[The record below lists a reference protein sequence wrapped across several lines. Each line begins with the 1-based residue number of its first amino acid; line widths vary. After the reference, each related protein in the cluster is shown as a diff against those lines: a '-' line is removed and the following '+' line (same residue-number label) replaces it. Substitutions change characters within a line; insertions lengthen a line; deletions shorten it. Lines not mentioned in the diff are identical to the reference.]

1 MNLSPLCCC
10 KPIKPETDWL
20 SIFGSLANV
29 IMALLTLI
37 LGWYV
42 FIYQRKKDNET
53 KIETQKLH
61 RKNIKLQ
68 WFKELIIQPKLQLM
82 FDFFEALQKLKTMLN
97 KSDINEIEKIEIIN
111 YIKFEQT
118 KLRKGFLDLIQN
130 VDIELYNKLAVNIDT
145 LTDHLTNCVS
155 NDEYKLNNITTYDR
169 EINSKIS
176 ASYNDVLSK
185 IFNYCG

>member
-1 MNLSPLCCC
+1 MNVIHLCCYT
-10 KPIKPETDWL
+10 PIPSETDWL
-20 SIFGSLANV
+20 SIFGSLAN
-29 IMALLTLI
+29 IIIALLTLI

-42 FIYQRKKDNET
+42 FICQKEKDNEN
-53 KIETQKLH
+53 KIETLQLH

-68 WFKELIIQPKLQLM
+68 WFKEIIIQPKLQLM
-82 FDFFEALQKLKTMLN
+82 FDFFEALQELKTMLN
-97 KSDINEIEKIEIIN
+97 KSDIDENKKIKIIN
-111 YIKFEQT
+111 YIKLEQS

-130 VDIELYNKLAVNIDT
+130 VDVELYNKLAINIDT

-155 NDEYKLNNITTYDR
+155 NDEYKLNNIKTYER
-169 EINSKIS
+169 EINSKIL

>member
-1 MNLSPLCCC
+1 MNIIYLCCNA
-10 KPIKPETDWL
+10 PIPHETDWL
-20 SIFGSLANV
+20 SIFGSLAN
-29 IMALLTLI
+29 IIIALLTFI

-42 FIYQRKKDNET
+42 FIYQREKDNEN
-53 KIETQKLH
+53 KIETQQLH

-68 WFKELIIQPKLQLM
+68 WFKEIIIQPKIQLM
-82 FDFFEALQKLKTMLN
+82 FDFFEALQALKTMLN
-97 KSDINEIEKIEIIN
+97 KSDIDENEKIEIIN
-111 YIKFEQT
+111 YIKLEQS

-130 VDIELYNKLAVNIDT
+130 VDVELYNMLAINIDS

-155 NDEYKLNNITTYDR
+155 NDEYKLNNIKTYER
-169 EINSKIS
+169 EINSQIL